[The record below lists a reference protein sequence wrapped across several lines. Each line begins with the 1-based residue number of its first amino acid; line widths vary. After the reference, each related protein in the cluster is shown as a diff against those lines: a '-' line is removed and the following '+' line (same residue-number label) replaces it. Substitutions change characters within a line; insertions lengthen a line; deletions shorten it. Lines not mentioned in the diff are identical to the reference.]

1 MSTITPKKLEVGE
14 EVKAAVTQVTVPSK
28 MTAAVLYGSED
39 LRIEKI
45 DVPAL
50 AADEVL
56 VRVRLA
62 LTDGTDLKVW
72 KRGYHAK
79 MIRPPAVFGHELVGE
94 IVAVGKR
101 VDPRWRIECCPH
113 AFATRSSR
121 HRAGAARGA
130 ARHC

>member
-1 MSTITPKKLEVGE
+1 MSTTTPKKLEVGE
-14 EVKAAVTQVTVPSK
+14 EVKAAAVTHVTVPSK

-72 KRGYHAK
+72 NRGYHPK
-79 MIRPPAVFGHELVGE
+79 MIHPPPPFPHQLVVA
-94 IVAVGKR
+94 IVPLGKR
-101 VDPRWRIECCPH
+101 
-113 AFATRSSR
+113 
-121 HRAGAARGA
+121 
-130 ARHC
+130 